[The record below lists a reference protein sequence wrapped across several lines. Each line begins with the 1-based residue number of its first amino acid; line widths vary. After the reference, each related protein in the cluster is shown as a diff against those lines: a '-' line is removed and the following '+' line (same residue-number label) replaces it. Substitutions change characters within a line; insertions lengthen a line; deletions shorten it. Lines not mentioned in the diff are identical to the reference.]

1 MESRWGRELMVSSP
15 AYSPGQLFQDNSPG
29 ERSGQTNILLCRRC
43 WLGAEG
49 EAVVQ
54 DLVLG
59 CDKCINR
66 MIDCISLHV
75 VQIMNFPTP
84 ALVFDVITPPCNSRS
99 LIS

>member
-1 MESRWGRELMVSSP
+1 MVSSP
-15 AYSPGQLFQDNSPG
+15 AYSPGQLFQDNAPG
-29 ERSGQTNILLCRRC
+29 ERSGQSNILLCRRC